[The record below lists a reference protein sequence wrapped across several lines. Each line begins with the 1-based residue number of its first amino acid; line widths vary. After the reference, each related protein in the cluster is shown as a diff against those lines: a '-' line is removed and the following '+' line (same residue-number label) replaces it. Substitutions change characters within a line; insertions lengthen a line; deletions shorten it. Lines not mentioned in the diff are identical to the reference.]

1 MKAKALL
8 AVLGRRFGVELP
20 GLEAV
25 MPDYPTLADVDSAE
39 ALADYQEKKRAYK
52 QKLRA
57 SISGA
62 AKFV

>member
-39 ALADYQEKKRAYK
+39 ALADYQETAGPSKGPA
-52 QKLRA
+52 
-57 SISGA
+57 
-62 AKFV
+62 